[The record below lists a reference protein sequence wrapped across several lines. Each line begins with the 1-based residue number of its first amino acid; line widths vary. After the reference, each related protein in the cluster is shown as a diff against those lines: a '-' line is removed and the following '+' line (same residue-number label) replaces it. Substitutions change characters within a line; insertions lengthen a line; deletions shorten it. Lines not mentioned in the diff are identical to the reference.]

1 MKKIV
6 ITGGAGYIGSH
17 IAEKFSTDYP
27 GSVITVLDK
36 MTYAAHIE
44 NILPLITSGRANLI
58 VGDICDIDACARA
71 VKDADLVIHAAA
83 ESHVDNSFS
92 SSLVFTHT
100 NVYGTHCV
108 MEACRQAG
116 VPKIIHVSTDE
127 VYGQILSGAV
137 DETAP
142 LHPTNPY
149 SASKAA
155 AEMVINGY
163 KQSYKLPVI
172 IIRANN
178 IFGIRQYPEKI
189 IPKFILALMMGR
201 ILTIHG
207 SGKNRRHYLSA
218 HDLASALA
226 LLAEKGEI
234 GACYNIGTTE
244 EYTNLQMAGMIC
256 ALFGLKPEDHMIH
269 VDDRPFNDARYA
281 VNWSKLSKL
290 GWKPQH
296 MLADELPLVAQW
308 YAENLGRYEDA
319 ASAVRKPLKKAGA
332 AA

>member
-17 IAEKFSTDYP
+17 IVEKFAADYP
-27 GSVITVLDK
+27 GASITVLDK

-44 NILPLITSGRANLI
+44 NILPLITAGRVDLI

-116 VPKIIHVSTDE
+116 TPRIIHVSTDE
-127 VYGQILSGAV
+127 VYGQVLSGAV
-137 DETAP
+137 DEQAP
-142 LHPTNPY
+142 MNPTNPY

-163 KQSYKLPVI
+163 KQSYRLPVI
-172 IIRANN
+172 IIR
-178 IFGIRQYPEKI
+178 PV
-189 IPKFILALMMGR
+189 P
-201 ILTIHG
+201 
-207 SGKNRRHYLSA
+207 GKNNPEIHPCPHDGAHFDHSRIGEESPPLPLRPRSGVGAGFAGGKGGNRRLLQYRHDRGIYKPA
-218 HDLASALA
+218 NGGHDL
-226 LLAEKGEI
+226 
-234 GACYNIGTTE
+234 
-244 EYTNLQMAGMIC
+244 
-256 ALFGLKPEDHMIH
+256 
-269 VDDRPFNDARYA
+269 RPVR
-281 VNWSKLSKL
+281 
-290 GWKPQH
+290 PQTRRPY
-296 MLADELPLVAQW
+296 DPCRRPPVQ
-308 YAENLGRYEDA
+308 
-319 ASAVRKPLKKAGA
+319 
-332 AA
+332 